1 MCSLHCTKQIAL
13 ERNELLDGTNVIRG
27 EISELQN
34 ELRTRLE
41 GSNPIS
47 RSNLTALH
55 PATTVFAL
63 HHSPHPQSHR
73 DDGTSSAPRRELQL
87 FPNQDAPTEG
97 IQPSQ
102 NHGIFN
108 HVMRPLA
115 RYPPAVTT
123 LPVHVYPVLPRM
135 EDEQCS
141 SGGTSTTG
149 REPLTAQV
157 KNERCGS
164 QFKKFSLFSSLMF
177 PL

>member
-41 GSNPIS
+41 GNPIS

-73 DDGTSSAPRRELQL
+73 DDGTSSAT
-87 FPNQDAPTEG
+87 A
-97 IQPSQ
+97 
-102 NHGIFN
+102 
-108 HVMRPLA
+108 
-115 RYPPAVTT
+115 
-123 LPVHVYPVLPRM
+123 
-135 EDEQCS
+135 
-141 SGGTSTTG
+141 SG
-149 REPLTAQV
+149 R
-157 KNERCGS
+157 
-164 QFKKFSLFSSLMF
+164 
-177 PL
+177 